1 MACYCHVVSTLQVK
15 RLPEDVHA
23 ALKRRAQEE
32 GLSMSDLVTR
42 ILRRDLALPSVS
54 RWLETVPGAEPPG
67 REVDIE
73 QLLDRVRDEKR

>member
-1 MACYCHVVSTLQVK
+1 
-15 RLPEDVHA
+15 
-23 ALKRRAQEE
+23 
-32 GLSMSDLVTR
+32 MSDLVTR